1 VSPTHTDTQATE
13 RAVTVAIDRIYA
25 MRAMRPNNVPNAR
38 NGAVNSTRT
47 ITTGQSTEQTGVD
60 SDAQSQRNVGHMSD
74 PELAAFAENV
84 QRHSADLADVPTA
97 VAYRQT
103 TAHHVRVS
111 YRLHLPVSR
120 IIAVL
125 PTTYFVAEIH
135 TSK

>member
-1 VSPTHTDTQATE
+1 
-13 RAVTVAIDRIYA
+13 
-25 MRAMRPNNVPNAR
+25 
-38 NGAVNSTRT
+38 
-47 ITTGQSTEQTGVD
+47 VD

-84 QRHSADLADVPTA
+84 QRHGADLADVPTA

-120 IIAVL
+120 IIALL
-125 PTTYFVAEIH
+125 PTTHFLVEYTHIKIASRKVPTTHKKPENY
-135 TSK
+135 